1 MEKAEPYL
9 VKGAEYGAYALER
22 YVDLGK
28 FYLHQQRFED
38 AERVFLAGLGFR
50 DAALKALPDK
60 DSVKKQIAELNLLLA
75 RIYDNRE
82 NANCLS
88 IT

>member
-1 MEKAEPYL
+1 M
-9 VKGAEYGAYALER
+9 
-22 YVDLGK
+22 
-28 FYLHQQRFED
+28 
-38 AERVFLAGLGFR
+38 FLAGLGFR